1 MAIIEGTDG
10 PDSLSATADGDI
22 LLGKG
27 GNDTLNG
34 AGHFAF
40 VAYWTSPSAV
50 GVQLF
55 SEQANDGFS
64 GTDTLLNIHGVFG
77 SAFGD
82 VILGSDLTDVLSG
95 LDGDDSLL
103 GLGGDDVLEGGT
115 GDDSIDGGDGNDTIN
130 YSGNRSDY
138 TITASDN
145 GFIIVDNRPGGDG
158 SDTVTNA
165 EVFQFLDGTLTAA
178 NLLNG
183 TPAGSVIGTDGNDR
197 LADRPGDTTFDGRGG
212 YDWLDLQG
220 EGFRGDTI

>member
-55 SEQANDGFS
+55 SERANDGFS

-103 GLGGDDVLEGGT
+103 GLGGDDVLEGDT

-145 GFIIVDNRPGGDG
+145 GFIIVDNRSGGDG

-212 YDWLDLQG
+212 Y
-220 EGFRGDTI
+220 